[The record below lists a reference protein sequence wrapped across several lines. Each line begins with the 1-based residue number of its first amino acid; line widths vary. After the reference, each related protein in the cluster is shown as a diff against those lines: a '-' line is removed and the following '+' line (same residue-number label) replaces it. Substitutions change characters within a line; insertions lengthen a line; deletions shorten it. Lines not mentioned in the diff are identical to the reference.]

1 MWRRSKV
8 ILPSTSGSLTE
19 AAPMLKMMM
28 LRVVERSGGVEQVG
42 GTADRDDLQIAAIR
56 PAASD

>member
-19 AAPMLKMMM
+19 AAPMLKMM
-28 LRVVERSGGVEQVG
+28 LWGALKDREASSRSTGLPTE
-42 GTADRDDLQIAAIR
+42 TT
-56 PAASD
+56 